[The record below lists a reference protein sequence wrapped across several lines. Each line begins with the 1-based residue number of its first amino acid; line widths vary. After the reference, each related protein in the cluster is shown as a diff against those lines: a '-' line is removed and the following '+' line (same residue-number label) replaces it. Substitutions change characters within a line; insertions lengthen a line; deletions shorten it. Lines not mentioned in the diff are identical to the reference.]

1 MYLEQAIILEE
12 NLGEIGELENMY
24 FQHGN
29 HLKDLKQY
37 DQALIVSKRTL
48 HLVSE

>member
-1 MYLEQAIILEE
+1 MYLEQAITLQEQSGD
-12 NLGEIGELENMY
+12 NGELENMY

-37 DQALIVSKRTL
+37 NEALIVSKIDI
-48 HLVSE
+48 